1 MTTSTDSELE
11 AQLRTARAGL
21 TSLGALGDRIA
32 ALMLGPEDP
41 YPVYAQMR
49 ARGPVQKSRIG
60 IYAVLGRDIADSVLR
75 DRRFGR
81 RTLGGYWPQGTSTFD
96 NSFLA
101 MDPPEHTRLRKLAM
115 PAFSPKT
122 IGALRPDIERAC
134 RELLDAVDSSKP
146 FDLMEKY
153 AKRVPCAVI
162 ATLFGIPESRQ
173 AEFDELAAG
182 LSLVLDGV
190 VSLAEAK
197 RLQDAVDGMTAL
209 FTELLALR
217 VAEPGPD
224 LVSRLLQSVDGDKL
238 TAAELVAMCGM
249 LSLAGTETT
258 VNLIGNGTLALL
270 EHPGQWDLLRADPDL
285 APKAVEEALRYDTSV
300 LMQARF
306 AHEEVELGGKRIPV
320 DSQVTILTGACNR
333 DPDAFDRPDV
343 FDLHRPSGPDHISFS
358 SGIHYCL
365 GAPLARLEGD
375 VAFRVLLDRFPN
387 LQRAGEVTRRAS
399 PFIRGLHAFPVT
411 G

>member
-122 IGALRPDIERAC
+122 IGALRPDIEQAC

-217 VAEPGPD
+217 VAEPGTD

-343 FDLHRPSGPDHISFS
+343 FDLQRPSGPDHISFS

-375 VAFRVLLDRFPN
+375 VAFRVLLERFPN

>member
-1 MTTSTDSELE
+1 MTTATDSELE

-21 TSLGALGDRIA
+21 TSLGALGDRVA
-32 ALMLGPEDP
+32 RLMLGPADP

-60 IYAVLGRDIADSVLR
+60 IYAVISREIGDSVLR

-81 RTLGGYWPQGTSTFD
+81 RTLTGYWPQGTSTFD

-122 IGALRPDIERAC
+122 IGLLRPDIERAC
-134 RELLDAVDSSKP
+134 HELLDEVDSSRP
-146 FDLMEKY
+146 FDLMTQF

-190 VSLAEAK
+190 VSLEEAK

-209 FTELLALR
+209 FTELLELR
-217 VAEPGPD
+217 VAEPGDD
-224 LVSRLLQSVDGDKL
+224 LVSRLLRSVDGDRL
-238 TAAELVAMCGM
+238 TADELVAMCGM

-258 VNLIGNGTLALL
+258 VNLIGNGVLALL
-270 EHPGQWDLLRADPDL
+270 SNPAQWELLKETPDL
-285 APKAVEEALRYDTSV
+285 APRAVEEALRYDTSV

-306 AHEEVELGGKRIPV
+306 AHEDVELAGKKIPV

-333 DPDAFDRPDV
+333 DPEAFENPDV
-343 FDLHRPSGPDHISFS
+343 FDLTRPPGPDHISFS
-358 SGIHYCL
+358 SGIHYCV

-375 VAFRVLLDRFPN
+375 VAFRVLLDRFPD
-387 LQRAGEVTRRAS
+387 LQQAAEVTRRTS
-399 PFIRGLHAFPVT
+399 PFIRGLHTFPVT
-411 G
+411 A